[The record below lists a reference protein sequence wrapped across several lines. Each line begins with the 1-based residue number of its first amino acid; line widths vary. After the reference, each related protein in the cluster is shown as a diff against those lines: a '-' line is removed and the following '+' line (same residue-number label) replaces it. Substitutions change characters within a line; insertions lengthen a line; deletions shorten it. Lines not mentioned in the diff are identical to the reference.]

1 MACLI
6 SAAGGDATTCLASSW
21 VGTCSPTP
29 SPPSSPATPD
39 VLCGGHRAETCAL
52 CPFSDGTINGANYG
66 ASWCN
71 GDCSWDAANNN
82 CMTPSVLSPPPP
94 PSPASAMLLYADQG
108 CGAEA
113 SNLGTS
119 FDTVHECLA
128 IALQTNGC
136 GDSVMWSAPYSWS
149 WGCRCCTSDGA
160 DGGSTNSNWAV
171 WTLQKYPPPSP
182 PHPPPLPLAPPLPS
196 LPPSPPAIPPLDVS
210 ACAAEL
216 VPQPTWAPLRST
228 TPLAG
233 SLELAQTH
241 VVASNETRIAPRL
254 IAARE
259 TLAIFTP
266 ETPIDEAGLSVPV
279 LLLAAFDGGDGLLG
293 TLTMSPPSEFIPILE
308 QKLTDTLLE
317 QFTTSAWHAVVPAA
331 WMVEGHTLRIGRTS
345 ASSIGADADAI
356 LEIFEFALVDLGA
369 PHAFTVSHAKLALFG
384 DAVDVAALN
393 ADTDR
398 GAKIARDWFPTIP
411 FAELRWVEA
420 PPLVLDAI
428 VVATAEG
435 AELVTSEG
443 RLAEVSSRFNE
454 RDPGD
459 HWSVLKH
466 QFTFRLA
473 MAHHGLGLGDTSFS
487 GQNSPYSYGTTVG
500 QGWFR
505 DDDGSYHD
513 IDDAPWAAGWTGW
526 TAMWLGMCSNGFTHE
541 LGHSMT
547 FHHFTDGKAD
557 DWGIADEYTNGDGTH
572 VEGHPWGYDSVRREL
587 RTWYRVDAS
596 GPVYTAGEMQGK
608 RDPMNGGESANGE
621 TCFPQYAAPS

>member
-1 MACLI
+1 
-6 SAAGGDATTCLASSW
+6 
-21 VGTCSPTP
+21 
-29 SPPSSPATPD
+29 
-39 VLCGGHRAETCAL
+39 
-52 CPFSDGTINGANYG
+52 
-66 ASWCN
+66 
-71 GDCSWDAANNN
+71 
-82 CMTPSVLSPPPP
+82 
-94 PSPASAMLLYADQG
+94 MLLYADQG

-216 VPQPTWAPLRST
+216 VPQPTWTPLRST

-356 LEIFEFALVDLGA
+356 FEIFEFALVDLGA

-487 GQNSPYSYGTTVG
+487 GQNSPYSYGTPHGYSVG
-500 QGWFR
+500 R
-505 DDDGSYHD
+505 ARS
-513 IDDAPWAAGWTGW
+513 
-526 TAMWLGMCSNGFTHE
+526 
-541 LGHSMT
+541 
-547 FHHFTDGKAD
+547 
-557 DWGIADEYTNGDGTH
+557 
-572 VEGHPWGYDSVRREL
+572 
-587 RTWYRVDAS
+587 
-596 GPVYTAGEMQGK
+596 
-608 RDPMNGGESANGE
+608 
-621 TCFPQYAAPS
+621 